1 MIDMECDDLS
11 RYKVIAAP
19 MLYMYRAGF
28 EKKLREFVE
37 NGGILVGTYNTG
49 IVNDTDL
56 CYLGGWPGET
66 MDLFGLWNEEID
78 SLPEGATNAMVCRG
92 EGHRRYTVRDLCAI
106 VHAKGAEVLAEYEDD
121 FYKGTPALTVNR
133 YGQGKAYYVPARAEA
148 DFLRDFCTKLADDAG
163 VVRALNTALP
173 YGVVPMMR
181 MDETAKPWYLCRT
194 SPAKPNRSC

>member
-1 MIDMECDDLS
+1 
-11 RYKVIAAP
+11 
-19 MLYMYRAGF
+19 
-28 EKKLREFVE
+28 
-37 NGGILVGTYNTG
+37 
-49 IVNDTDL
+49 
-56 CYLGGWPGET
+56 

-78 SLPEGATNAMVCRG
+78 SLPEGTTNAMVCRG

-181 MDETAKPWYLCRT
+181 TDETGKAVVFVQNFTGETKPLVLNETCTVFETGEKTDALTLAPYETVILL
-194 SPAKPNRSC
+194 K